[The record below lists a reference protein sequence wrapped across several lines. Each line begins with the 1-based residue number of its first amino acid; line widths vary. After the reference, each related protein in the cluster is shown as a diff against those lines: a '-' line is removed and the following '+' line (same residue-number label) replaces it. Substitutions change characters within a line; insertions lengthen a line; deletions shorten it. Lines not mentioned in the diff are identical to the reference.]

1 MLIPADR
8 HDEEPMIL
16 SKIRKGERVDHY
28 ETLRQR
34 KDGSLIPISLTISPI
49 RAADGTIVGASK
61 IARDITEHAE
71 AQEQQQLMRSEE
83 HTSEHKSLM
92 RSPFAVF
99 CSKKEYIYKT

>member
-16 SKIRKGERVDHY
+16 SKIRKGERVDHF

-61 IARDITEHAE
+61 IARDVTEHTE
-71 AQEQQQLMRSEE
+71 AQEQQQLLLREMNHRIKNLLTLS
-83 HTSEHKSLM
+83 SGLVSLDRKS
-92 RSPFAVF
+92 VV
-99 CSKKEYIYKT
+99 